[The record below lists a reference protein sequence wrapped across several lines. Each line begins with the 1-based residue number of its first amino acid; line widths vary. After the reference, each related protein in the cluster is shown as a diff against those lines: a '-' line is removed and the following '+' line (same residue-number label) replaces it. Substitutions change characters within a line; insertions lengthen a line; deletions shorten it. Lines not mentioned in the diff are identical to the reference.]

1 MCSEYKVINKQ
12 FIEKVLQEDKNASRR
27 FVELTESHIFGAIH
41 VFGGLSQNEI
51 NDIFQTVFVKLFED
65 NKRRIRNWNQ
75 KSKFTTYLYR
85 IVINI
90 VKDVLG
96 SARFKLETKQIGNF
110 SNSEN
115 GDNSRDIEEILTKN
129 DVDSIDLI
137 TLQLALKQLKS
148 DELEV
153 IQYYYFKGYKEREI
167 AEELTKPINTISSL
181 KNRSLKKLRKF
192 MEEN

>member
-1 MCSEYKVINKQ
+1 MYSEYKVINKQ
-12 FIEKVLQEDKNASRR
+12 FIEKVLAENKNASRR
-27 FVELTESHIFGAIH
+27 FVELTESHIYGAIH
-41 VFGGLSQNEI
+41 VFGGLSQDEI

-90 VKDVLG
+90 VKDYLG
-96 SARFKLETKQIGNF
+96 SSRFKQEMKNLSSLSD
-110 SNSEN
+110 SNDDS
-115 GDNSRDIEEILTKN
+115 SRDIEEILSQK
-129 DVDSIDLI
+129 DSDAFDLI
-137 TLQLALKQLKS
+137 TLRMALIRLKP

-153 IQYYYFKGYKEREI
+153 VQLYYFNGLKEREI
-167 AEELTKPINTISSL
+167 SEKLGKPINTISSL
-181 KNRSLKKLRKF
+181 KNRAIKKIRKF